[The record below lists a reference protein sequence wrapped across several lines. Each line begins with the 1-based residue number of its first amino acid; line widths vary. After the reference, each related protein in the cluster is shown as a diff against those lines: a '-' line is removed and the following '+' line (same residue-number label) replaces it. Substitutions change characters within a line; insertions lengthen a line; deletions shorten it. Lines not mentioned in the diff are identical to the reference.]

1 MKKFKY
7 LYIGVLSAI
16 LSGTFT
22 SCEDYLD
29 VNKNPNYPDESQVTV
44 TTLLPSA
51 FTGSAAVMGYL
62 YQLYG
67 SMWSQHYT
75 QNPSSSQYI
84 TLVNYAMTSSSDLRL
99 WRIPYADVLPDLD
112 LVIKKSEEEGA
123 WNYWV
128 VGKIMTAFT
137 YHVLTDAY
145 GDIPFTEALKGQ
157 NCKYDDSKTVV
168 YPGIIKMLNDAID
181 KEAEASAKGLK
192 TMNVEDYIYDGDI
205 AKWIRFA
212 KTLKLKL
219 LMRDFDTNKAEI
231 QTMLAAGDFLKDDA
245 TVHCFEDVVNKS
257 NPFYENDRRQLNTTN
272 NVRAC
277 TTLLNYLEKDK
288 EHKDPRIGDFYEPTA
303 EYLEKKDEGQE
314 DENNKYKA
322 IPYGNRTS
330 STYSISKTS
339 RAVIDATD
347 PVYYMSAAET
357 EYLLAECY
365 ARLGDKGNAKTHYDD
380 AVELSFARWNH
391 GDKAAEFTANGGLY
405 EFQDA
410 DEESMLKCILT
421 QKWIASTRC
430 QAWDAWFDIN
440 RTGIPEV
447 SEKTTDDATYVL
459 GTLAYNLNSS
469 LAKGQFAHRFIYSK
483 ESLDYNT
490 NAPTKVPAI
499 TEPLWWHK
507 K

>member
-1 MKKFKY
+1 
-7 LYIGVLSAI
+7 
-16 LSGTFT
+16 
-22 SCEDYLD
+22 
-29 VNKNPNYPDESQVTV
+29 
-44 TTLLPSA
+44 
-51 FTGSAAVMGYL
+51 
-62 YQLYG
+62 
-67 SMWSQHYT
+67 
-75 QNPSSSQYI
+75 
-84 TLVNYAMTSSSDLRL
+84 
-99 WRIPYADVLPDLD
+99 
-112 LVIKKSEEEGA
+112 
-123 WNYWV
+123 
-128 VGKIMTAFT
+128 
-137 YHVLTDAY
+137 
-145 GDIPFTEALKGQ
+145 
-157 NCKYDDSKTVV
+157 
-168 YPGIIKMLNDAID
+168 
-181 KEAEASAKGLK
+181 
-192 TMNVEDYIYDGDI
+192 MN
-205 AKWIRFA
+205 
-212 KTLKLKL
+212 
-219 LMRDFDTNKAEI
+219 
-231 QTMLAAGDFLKDDA
+231 FLKDDA

-277 TTLLNYLEKDK
+277 TTLYNYLAEYD
-288 EHKDPRIGDFYEPTA
+288 DPRIGDFYEPTA

-314 DENNKYKA
+314 DEKNKYKA

-339 RAVIDATD
+339 RAVIGATD
-347 PVYYMSAAET
+347 PVYYMSAAEA
-357 EYLLAECY
+357 EYLLGGMLCTVRRQRY
-365 ARLGDKGNAKTHYDD
+365 AKTHYDD

-391 GDKAAEFTANGGLY
+391 DNEIDEFIAVGKPY

-459 GTLAYNLNSS
+459 GTLAYNPNSS
-469 LAKGQFAHRFIYSK
+469 LTKGQFAHRFIYSK

>member
-1 MKKFKY
+1 
-7 LYIGVLSAI
+7 
-16 LSGTFT
+16 
-22 SCEDYLD
+22 
-29 VNKNPNYPDESQVTV
+29 
-44 TTLLPSA
+44 
-51 FTGSAAVMGYL
+51 
-62 YQLYG
+62 
-67 SMWSQHYT
+67 
-75 QNPSSSQYI
+75 
-84 TLVNYAMTSSSDLRL
+84 
-99 WRIPYADVLPDLD
+99 
-112 LVIKKSEEEGA
+112 
-123 WNYWV
+123 
-128 VGKIMTAFT
+128 
-137 YHVLTDAY
+137 
-145 GDIPFTEALKGQ
+145 
-157 NCKYDDSKTVV
+157 
-168 YPGIIKMLNDAID
+168 
-181 KEAEASAKGLK
+181 
-192 TMNVEDYIYDGDI
+192 
-205 AKWIRFA
+205 
-212 KTLKLKL
+212 
-219 LMRDFDTNKAEI
+219 MRDFDTNKAEI

-277 TTLLNYLEKDK
+277 TTLYNYLAEY
-288 EHKDPRIGDFYEPTA
+288 EDPRIGDFYEKTA
-303 EYLEKKDEGQE
+303 ASDRTEYR
-314 DENNKYKA
+314 A

-330 STYSISKTS
+330 STYSISATS
-339 RAVIDATD
+339 RAVIGATD
-347 PVYYMSAAET
+347 PVYYMSAAEA

-391 GDKAAEFTANGGLY
+391 DNEIDEFIAAGKPY
-405 EFQDA
+405 EFQDT

-447 SEKTTDDATYVL
+447 SEYTTDGDPDDYVL
-459 GTLAYNLNSS
+459 GTLAYNPNSS